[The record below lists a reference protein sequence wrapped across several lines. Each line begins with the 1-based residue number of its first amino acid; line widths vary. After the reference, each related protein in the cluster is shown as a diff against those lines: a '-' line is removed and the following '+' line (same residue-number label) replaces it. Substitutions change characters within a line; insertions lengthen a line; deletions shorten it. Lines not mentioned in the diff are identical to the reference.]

1 MANFYKISQI
11 YNKEMAVVAF
21 DLTIIKKK
29 LYNLHSLFFKTT
41 EVDLKITTI
50 KVNFNN

>member
-21 DLTIIKKK
+21 DSTIIKKIFWV
-29 LYNLHSLFFKTT
+29 NLHSLFFKTT
-41 EVDLKITTI
+41 EVDLKITII
-50 KVNFNN
+50 KVDFN